1 MSLLRQARHQVRPV
15 APLIGFAALL
25 AIPGLAIQ
33 SGALP
38 FEYRMHALLAV
49 SALCVALCL
58 WSGCSA
64 AELGLAPPL
73 LRAHW
78 IACAVLTLGLAAIML
93 LQTQLFA
100 FTRKPPDWLSFA
112 PFYVL
117 VSSPCQELVCRAI
130 PKLMTDRL
138 QISGFAYVLYSSA
151 MFSLIHIAYG
161 DGLLLLNT
169 FLLGLVW
176 GTAYLKMRNLW
187 PLILSHAT
195 IGTLAFSL
203 GLA

>member
-1 MSLLRQARHQVRPV
+1 MTLLQRARPL
-15 APLIGFAALL
+15 APLFGFSALV

-33 SGALP
+33 VGALP
-38 FEYRMHALLAV
+38 FEYRLHALLAV
-49 SALCVALCL
+49 SALCIGLCL
-58 WSGCSA
+58 WSGFSA
-64 AELGLAPPL
+64 AELGLRGPL
-73 LRAHW
+73 VWSHW
-78 IACAVLTLGLAAIML
+78 IAGGALTIGLAAIVL
-93 LQTQLFA
+93 LQAQV
-100 FTRKPPDWLSFA
+100 FTRTHTPPNWLSFA

-138 QISGFAYVLYSSA
+138 QISGVAYVLYSST

-161 DGLLLLNT
+161 DPMLLINT

-176 GTAYLKMRNLW
+176 GTAYLKMRNIW
-187 PLILSHAT
+187 PLILSHAA